1 MLLFLRLF
9 TRYFGRW
16 CAIIGALLVV
26 FALGGCSAVRLG
38 YNNAPNLTLW
48 WLDGYFDFDSDQ
60 SARMRTDLQGLQKW
74 HRAQELPLFVEV
86 FKNLQASAAQP
97 VSADQVCK
105 LYAYLHT
112 RAQVTSDRL
121 ASPLA
126 ALAPTLQAAQL
137 DHMAREFDK
146 RNRLWREEWLDGSP
160 ADILERRFKQMV
172 DRAESFYGALD
183 PAQLAVVRSQ
193 IGLSGFDAALH
204 YREVQRRQQDA
215 LKTLRELPT
224 SGMDN
229 PLAQAQ
235 IRALVARTFTSP
247 DPMYRQYQAR
257 FTGQS
262 CAAVAALHNSTTVA
276 QRLRLAQTLQDY
288 EDDVRALLVAP

>member
-1 MLLFLRLF
+1 MLLFLRFF

-97 VSADQVCK
+97 VSADQACK

-121 ASPLA
+121 APPPGRLGAHA
-126 ALAPTLQAAQL
+126 ASRPVGP
-137 DHMAREFDK
+137 H
-146 RNRLWREEWLDGSP
+146 GP
-160 ADILERRFKQMV
+160 GI
-172 DRAESFYGALD
+172 
-183 PAQLAVVRSQ
+183 
-193 IGLSGFDAALH
+193 
-204 YREVQRRQQDA
+204 
-215 LKTLRELPT
+215 
-224 SGMDN
+224 
-229 PLAQAQ
+229 
-235 IRALVARTFTSP
+235 
-247 DPMYRQYQAR
+247 
-257 FTGQS
+257 
-262 CAAVAALHNSTTVA
+262 
-276 QRLRLAQTLQDY
+276 
-288 EDDVRALLVAP
+288 